1 MIIFLYGPDD
11 YRRQL
16 KKQSLVG
23 EFAKKHSTTGLEFFD
38 LENGS
43 VDEDLLA
50 FLANQSIFES
60 SKLAVIENAFEVPA
74 AKLAKFLKP
83 FLDIKN
89 VTLLITDKDKPVK
102 ALAFLLEKPVIAQKF
117 EALSGAEW
125 ISFIKG
131 EAKRLGARLTDGAV
145 QFLAAVYQGNAWGIV
160 TELQKLADFGDADKA
175 GAPIDK
181 KDLNVF
187 DLEVA
192 PNYWGLM
199 NGLKSY
205 DLKNR
210 LYAFESMLALGDP
223 AAKIFNILASQWQEK
238 IPHMAEYDLA
248 VKSGKV
254 DYEEALVDLLIS

>member
-16 KKQSLVG
+16 KKQSLVD
-23 EFAKKHSTTGLEFFD
+23 EFNKKRSATGLAFFD

-43 VDEDLLA
+43 AQDELLE

-60 SKLAVIENAFEVPA
+60 AKLAVIENAFEIPA
-74 AKLAKFLKP
+74 PKLAKLLKP
-83 FLDIKN
+83 FLVSKN
-89 VTLLITDKDKPVK
+89 ITLLITEKDKPMK
-102 ALAFLLEKPVIAQKF
+102 ALAFLLEKPAIAQKF
-117 EALSGAEW
+117 EVLSGAEW
-125 ISFIKG
+125 ISFIKA
-131 EAKRLGARLTDGAV
+131 EAKKLGIQFTASAI
-145 QFLAAVYQGNAWGIV
+145 QFLADIYQGDTWGVI
-160 TELQKLADFGDADKA
+160 TELQKLAGFAED
-175 GAPIDK
+175 GAVIDK

-187 DLEVA
+187 DLEIA

>member
-1 MIIFLYGPDD
+1 M
-11 YRRQL
+11 
-16 KKQSLVG
+16 
-23 EFAKKHSTTGLEFFD
+23 
-38 LENGS
+38 
-43 VDEDLLA
+43 
-50 FLANQSIFES
+50 
-60 SKLAVIENAFEVPA
+60 
-74 AKLAKFLKP
+74 
-83 FLDIKN
+83 
-89 VTLLITDKDKPVK
+89 
-102 ALAFLLEKPVIAQKF
+102 
-117 EALSGAEW
+117 
-125 ISFIKG
+125 
-131 EAKRLGARLTDGAV
+131 
-145 QFLAAVYQGNAWGIV
+145 QFLADVYQGNNWGVI
-160 TELQKLADFGDADKA
+160 TELQKLASFA
-175 GAPIDK
+175 GGTDGANAAPIDK

-187 DLEVA
+187 DLEIA